1 MRQVADSLRE
11 ARAKGITSI
20 PVGTANYFLQKYD
33 PASIADGIRSWTVD
47 QLYNHTM
54 HWSLAHVSRYCL
66 EMQVVVQLSSKLDDG
81 VLKLDDGI
89 HKSKR
94 YVHGTFKQL
103 LKELRRKVFVHNR
116 KLTEIYHQA
125 EAIMQSIQS
134 EREEGSTEILTYAK
148 MSVDFDEFREYHK
161 VLASARIL
169 QDVDWL
175 NSDLTTHP
183 GIL

>member
-103 LKELRRKVFVHNR
+103 LKELRRKVFVHNT
-116 KLTEIYHQA
+116 KLAEISRQV
-125 EAIMQSIQS
+125 EAIMQDMQS
-134 EREEGSTEILTYAK
+134 ELEESTEILTYAK
-148 MSVDFDEFREYHK
+148 MSVDFDAFREYHK